1 MKNGLVSGSGQWLN
15 DLLGCGSTIILVSI
29 ALASLLAAIN
39 LIPPIARQMM
49 TDEMKANGLMLAA
62 AFLYSGGIIG
72 NAIWCS
78 LKALAIADR

>member
-1 MKNGLVSGSGQWLN
+1 
-15 DLLGCGSTIILVSI
+15 
-29 ALASLLAAIN
+29 
-39 LIPPIARQMM
+39 MM